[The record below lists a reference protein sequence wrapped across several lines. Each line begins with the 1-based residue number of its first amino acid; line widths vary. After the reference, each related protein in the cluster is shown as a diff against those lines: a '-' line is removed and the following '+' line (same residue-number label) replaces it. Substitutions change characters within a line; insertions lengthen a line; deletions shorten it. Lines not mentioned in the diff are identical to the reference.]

1 MDVNFFAMVE
11 VSRLATRLMA
21 RNKCGAVVNI
31 ASVAGIEGDSRLDYS
46 ASKAAVIAATK
57 KMARELIS
65 VGIRVNA
72 LAPGFTDTD
81 LVSGLS
87 EKVTQEQLGRILMH
101 RKARPEEIAGVA
113 GLPGQRHGQLRDRSG
128 LARGR
133 RHAVSRHPRRKQ
145 RPHHQRGAIH
155 MTNLEKYVK
164 AFSEALEV
172 PESDV
177 PALKYGESDQW
188 DSVGHMTLIAA
199 LEDAFDIMV
208 DMDDIIDLSSFEKGK
223 EILRKY
229 DVEI

>member
-1 MDVNFFAMVE
+1 
-11 VSRLATRLMA
+11 
-21 RNKCGAVVNI
+21 
-31 ASVAGIEGDSRLDYS
+31 
-46 ASKAAVIAATK
+46 
-57 KMARELIS
+57 
-65 VGIRVNA
+65 
-72 LAPGFTDTD
+72 
-81 LVSGLS
+81 
-87 EKVTQEQLGRILMH
+87 
-101 RKARPEEIAGVA
+101 
-113 GLPGQRHGQLRDRSG
+113 
-128 LARGR
+128 
-133 RHAVSRHPRRKQ
+133 
-145 RPHHQRGAIH
+145 

-172 PESDV
+172 PESDA